1 MERRRKEVK
10 KIVDA
15 SGKNQFVPLKV
26 RSEGVADVGWEGRS
40 PEAWPCRRT
49 ADDIQP
55 GIYD

>member
-1 MERRRKEVK
+1 MERRRKEEK
-10 KIVDA
+10 KAETPVA
-15 SGKNQFVPLKV
+15 KKAVLPLKV
-26 RSEGVADVGWEGRS
+26 RSEGVADVGREERS